1 MSQWKRV
8 QGAHPKFM
16 RSRWEEWKR

>member
-8 QGAHPKFM
+8 P
-16 RSRWEEWKR
+16 

>member
-8 QGAHPKFM
+8 KDVKAVEDGV
-16 RSRWEEWKR
+16 EIV